1 MEDLVQ
7 LVVNNGLGVVCVVYL
22 IYFQNT
28 IMTKMLETL
37 GGIEKRLAVI
47 EDKLEERK

>member
-7 LVVNNGLGVVCVVYL
+7 LVVNNGLGVVCVIYL

-28 IMTKMLETL
+28 TMTKMLETL
-37 GGIEKRLAVI
+37 GAIDRRLAVI